1 MRTMATIGLA
11 CLFLIGMILAPAT
24 LLAQGVTTSSI
35 AGRVVNIAGEPL
47 PGVNIMA
54 VHTPSGSLYG
64 AVSREDGRYTLP
76 NLRVGGPYTVTASLV
91 GHEKQTVNQVFL
103 RLSETLDL
111 NFAMKEE
118 AVEAGEVVVVGEQS
132 SVFNSSR
139 TGAATNVQKA
149 QIDALPSLSRN
160 FQDYYALSP
169 YVSSDRGNVL
179 GRNAKYNNIQVDGTN
194 FNDVFGLGA
203 TGAPAGQSNVTPIS
217 LDAIEEFQ
225 LVVSPY
231 DVRQSGFTG
240 AGINAITRSGTNQ
253 YHGSVFGYGRNEDLA
268 GKSPDASK
276 QKLSDFTDYQIGA
289 RVGGPIVSDKL
300 FFFANGE
307 ITRWKQPFTRTFGN
321 QTIGTNSYTVPE
333 DSLNLLT
340 NHLKSVYGYDP
351 GSFVTITPIRESE
364 KAFLRFDYNL
374 DENNK
379 LTARWNYLSSVEDN
393 SPSRGRALTDIY
405 ADNGRYKLNN
415 ATHSIA
421 LEWTSVFAENMSNEL
436 IAGYVDQF
444 DQPIYY
450 GNPFPTLYI
459 NTSNAAAT
467 DRRTQKLVLGAEQFR
482 HYNELGQKFFE
493 ITDNFTY
500 YLPGHTLTAGVK
512 MDIFYFRNL
521 FIPSAFGVYTYNS
534 IAAFINNQRAASY
547 EFRYSATSDPLQE
560 ANWGANQYGFYLQD
574 EWQALPSLKLIAGVR
589 MDIPTYPDKPNYNK
603 AIDSTFGYRTD
614 VLPATTIAWSPRV
627 GFNWALDE
635 ERTAQLR
642 GGIGI
647 FYGRFPYVWV
657 SNQYSNTGVDYYTV
671 TTVPATF
678 NPDPYGQTKLPP
690 TSTTA
695 EVNLTDPNF
704 VAPSVFRYS
713 LGFDYKLPL
722 DIVATVEGIFSTTM
736 DDVYYENI
744 NLPASGQSNG
754 GLTAGGKLA
763 GENRDVW
770 GTWNATSRRY
780 STVWVNNQF
789 SPGVFLVKNTDQG
802 SNANVVVQ
810 LQRSAPEGLNG
821 IVAYTWGMAKDINS
835 GNSTTASSGW
845 RFNPTQGNPNKPGL
859 SYSQW
864 DRTHRLMGGFTYRH
878 DWTGAGLRTTIGFI
892 YNAMSG
898 RPFSY
903 MVDGDVNGDGRT
915 DNDLFYIPKD
925 ASDVVLMNSAGS
937 AVLPSSDV
945 AYSDLMTF
953 INGDEYLSENKGKM
967 SERSG
972 AREPWMHSLDVR
984 FGQEIPLFEGH
995 TLEFTID
1002 ILNFLNFL
1010 NSDWG
1015 WVKTTGTNQTV
1026 NLLTFHSI
1034 ENTVGS
1040 PNYGKPRYQWK
1051 GISNTYVPDN
1061 IESRWQLQFGLRY
1074 SF

>member
-1 MRTMATIGLA
+1 
-11 CLFLIGMILAPAT
+11 
-24 LLAQGVTTSSI
+24 
-35 AGRVVNIAGEPL
+35 
-47 PGVNIMA
+47 
-54 VHTPSGSLYG
+54 
-64 AVSREDGRYTLP
+64 
-76 NLRVGGPYTVTASLV
+76 
-91 GHEKQTVNQVFL
+91 
-103 RLSETLDL
+103 
-111 NFAMKEE
+111 
-118 AVEAGEVVVVGEQS
+118 
-132 SVFNSSR
+132 
-139 TGAATNVQKA
+139 
-149 QIDALPSLSRN
+149 
-160 FQDYYALSP
+160 
-169 YVSSDRGNVL
+169 
-179 GRNAKYNNIQVDGTN
+179 
-194 FNDVFGLGA
+194 
-203 TGAPAGQSNVTPIS
+203 
-217 LDAIEEFQ
+217 
-225 LVVSPY
+225 
-231 DVRQSGFTG
+231 
-240 AGINAITRSGTNQ
+240 
-253 YHGSVFGYGRNEDLA
+253 
-268 GKSPDASK
+268 
-276 QKLSDFTDYQIGA
+276 
-289 RVGGPIVSDKL
+289 
-300 FFFANGE
+300 
-307 ITRWKQPFTRTFGN
+307 
-321 QTIGTNSYTVPE
+321 
-333 DSLNLLT
+333 
-340 NHLKSVYGYDP
+340 
-351 GSFVTITPIRESE
+351 
-364 KAFLRFDYNL
+364 
-374 DENNK
+374 
-379 LTARWNYLSSVEDN
+379 
-393 SPSRGRALTDIY
+393 
-405 ADNGRYKLNN
+405 
-415 ATHSIA
+415 
-421 LEWTSVFAENMSNEL
+421 
-436 IAGYVDQF
+436 
-444 DQPIYY
+444 
-450 GNPFPTLYI
+450 
-459 NTSNAAAT
+459 
-467 DRRTQKLVLGAEQFR
+467 
-482 HYNELGQKFFE
+482 
-493 ITDNFTY
+493 
-500 YLPGHTLTAGVK
+500 
-512 MDIFYFRNL
+512 
-521 FIPSAFGVYTYNS
+521 
-534 IAAFINNQRAASY
+534 
-547 EFRYSATSDPLQE
+547 
-560 ANWGANQYGFYLQD
+560 
-574 EWQALPSLKLIAGVR
+574 
-589 MDIPTYPDKPNYNK
+589 
-603 AIDSTFGYRTD
+603 
-614 VLPATTIAWSPRV
+614 
-627 GFNWALDE
+627 
-635 ERTAQLR
+635 
-642 GGIGI
+642 
-647 FYGRFPYVWV
+647 
-657 SNQYSNTGVDYYTV
+657 
-671 TTVPATF
+671 
-678 NPDPYGQTKLPP
+678 
-690 TSTTA
+690 
-695 EVNLTDPNF
+695 
-704 VAPSVFRYS
+704 
-713 LGFDYKLPL
+713 
-722 DIVATVEGIFSTTM
+722 M

-925 ASDVVLMNSAGS
+925 ANDVVLMNSAGS

-972 AREPWMHSLDVR
+972 PREPWMHSLDVR